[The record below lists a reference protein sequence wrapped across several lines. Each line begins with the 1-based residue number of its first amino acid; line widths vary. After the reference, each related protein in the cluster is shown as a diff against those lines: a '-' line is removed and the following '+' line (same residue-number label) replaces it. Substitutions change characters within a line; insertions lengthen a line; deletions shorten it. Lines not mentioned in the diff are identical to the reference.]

1 MSRLLF
7 ASSAALALAL
17 GGASVAHAGQSLKF
31 GGAAY
36 DPTPT
41 IVYSTTNAGV
51 DSVEIA
57 LTPEGAA
64 PSVTNYGFNTITAT
78 DKDDSTS
85 RGAANQTFDGDA
97 TGFVFN
103 TTVTFRDASG
113 NVLANDTMDVTVG
126 GDPTPG
132 DPQAS
137 IDTFGGKIKN
147 IRIKERRGNWRVIV
161 TGQGADIADA
171 VTAEI
176 QFNEPF
182 EGPSPQENPVTVNLK
197 TTTRF
202 KVPNIAFTGDP
213 MGHSWTGTVG
223 ELDNG
228 GGLAATSDPIPL
240 SYTVPP
246 PSNTVRPWRV
256 KGDLRENAEYRVVVI
271 VKDDNE
277 NEVDEAW
284 LTFDPGTTPAPSA
297 DTLKLTKTSRKA
309 VGSSPIA
316 FPSDPAGSLYTV
328 TATLLD
334 ANGKPIGQPGVFD
347 IELGRDELGA
357 LRTTMIAAPPTD
369 DATRGIAI
377 QGMRIQE
384 KTNGDRVVHA
394 NLTVT
399 DFLGNTDSCTET
411 FDRHG
416 FVGTDG
422 FDVAEVADV
431 QLQFDAIVGPPP
443 TSNQIALYNW
453 QTKDR
458 WVSAPLS
465 FDEDPSGQSL
475 PVNVIFKA
483 EGCDPNPLVCCPLIE
498 DCGVHDEE
506 EMLME

>member
-31 GGAAY
+31 GGTNY
-36 DPTPT
+36 DPSPNL
-41 IVYSTTNAGV
+41 IYSTTNPDIGNV
-51 DSVEIA
+51 VIA
-57 LTPEGAA
+57 LTPEGSA
-64 PSVTNYGFNTITAT
+64 PSSTGGDIDISLT
-78 DKDDSTS
+78 DLSTS
-85 RGAANQTFDGDA
+85 RGVANLAFDGDPA
-97 TGFVFN
+97 GFVFN
-103 TTVTFRDASG
+103 TTVTLRDASG
-113 NVLANDTMDVTVG
+113 TTLAIAEMDATVG
-126 GDPTPG
+126 GDPAPGTP
-132 DPQAS
+132 QYS
-137 IDTFGGKIKN
+137 VDTFGGKVKN

-161 TGQGADIADA
+161 TGSGMDIADA

-182 EGPSPQENPVTVNLK
+182 EGPVPQENPLTVDLK
-197 TTTRF
+197 TTLRF
-202 KVPNIAFTGDP
+202 KATNVGFSGDP
-213 MGHSWTGTVG
+213 AGHSWTALVS
-223 ELDNG
+223 EYRNG

-240 SYTVPP
+240 SYLPVPP
-246 PSNTVRPWRV
+246 SETAAPHRV

-271 VKDDNE
+271 VKDDDE
-277 NEVDEAW
+277 SEVDEAW

-309 VGSSPIA
+309 VGSAPILFA
-316 FPSDPAGSLYTV
+316 SDPAGSLYTV

-334 ANGKPIGQPGVFD
+334 ANGKPIGQPGLFD

-377 QGMRIQE
+377 QGLRIQE
-384 KTNGDRVVHA
+384 KTNGDRIVHA

-453 QTKDR
+453 ETRDR
-458 WVSAPLS
+458 WVSPPLG